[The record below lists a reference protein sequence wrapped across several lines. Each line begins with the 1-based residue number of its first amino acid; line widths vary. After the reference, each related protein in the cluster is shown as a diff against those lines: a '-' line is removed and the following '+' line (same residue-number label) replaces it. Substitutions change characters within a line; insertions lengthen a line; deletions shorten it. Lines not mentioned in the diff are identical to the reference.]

1 MNVVTPKKSNTMKC
15 QLFITIYFLTSCYLT
30 AQVTD
35 YTYGSKAVS
44 TDNKYGQLI
53 TEMPFGAKLYRN
65 HYNKAHELLDT
76 IKSLCKGKSI
86 FLDFWATWCS
96 PCIKAMPNTKRL
108 YIETKNLPIEF
119 IYLCTDYRTSM
130 DNWITKV
137 SILQQPGIHIFV
149 EDAIIIEM
157 WKSFPVGGG
166 FPSYIFID
174 SNGQFKP
181 DAVPLN
187 ESTTTERLSGHIK
200 K

>member
-1 MNVVTPKKSNTMKC
+1 MNVMTPKKSNTMKW
-15 QLFITIYFLTSCYLT
+15 QLFITIYFLTSCFLA
-30 AQVTD
+30 AQVSD
-35 YTYGSKAVS
+35 YTYGSKSVS
-44 TDNKYGQLI
+44 SDNKYGQLI
-53 TEMPFGAKLYRN
+53 MEMPFGAKLYRN
-65 HYNKAHELLDT
+65 HYIKAQELLDT
-76 IKSLCKGKSI
+76 IKSLCKGKAI
-86 FLDFWATWCS
+86 FMDFWATWCS
-96 PCIKAMPNTKRL
+96 PCIQAMPNTKRL

-130 DNWITKV
+130 DNWITKI

-166 FPSYIFID
+166 FPSYIYID

-187 ESTTTERLSGHIK
+187 ESTTAERLSGLIK